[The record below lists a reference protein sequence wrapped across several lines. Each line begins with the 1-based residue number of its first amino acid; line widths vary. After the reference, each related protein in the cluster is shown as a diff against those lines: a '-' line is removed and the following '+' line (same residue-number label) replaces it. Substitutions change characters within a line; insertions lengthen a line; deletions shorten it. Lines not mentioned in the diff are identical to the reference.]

1 MHLKEWL
8 QAANKLGKGLSREQL
23 VEELGTPPGRIT
35 GNGSGGWKVRTG
47 NKNKQG
53 SKRRKFDTTS
63 TSAAAKEVNQLES
76 QKKNINKEASL
87 FGLEP
92 MQTEHLADQDDAK
105 AMTSGAP
112 GDPDNKLPG
121 KQSDARFK
129 DRVKDAL
136 GSKYAVTVNP
146 AQDSLKAIDK
156 KYFDPIADPNTLPGI
171 NIRNSADL
179 EAVLLSS
186 FMQSKAW
193 KEGAH
198 AMREVVT
205 KAGERTAKNLVPF
218 AGTAFSA
225 DNTGQRLK
233 ELIDQPNITNGAQFL
248 ASSIETG
255 GNFVSDVAV
264 STGVGA
270 PIAAPAEAIA
280 NKAGLV
286 DEVIDVSEQLMSRQ
300 KASYYPL
307 R

>member
-1 MHLKEWL
+1 MASKYDAINQIKKNNPQLTWT
-8 QAANKLGKGLSREQL
+8 QAAHKAGFEGQWTSHKGKAK
-23 VEELGTPPGRIT
+23 P
-35 GNGSGGWKVRTG
+35 RTG
-47 NKNKQG
+47 DKVGQG

-63 TSAAAKEVNQLES
+63 TDLAAKEAKQLES
-76 QKKNINKEASL
+76 TKQRINREAAL
-87 FGLEP
+87 YGLEP
-92 MQTEHLADQDDAK
+92 SQIEHIADQDDAQ

-112 GDPDNKLPG
+112 GDPDNKLIVSE
-121 KQSDARFK
+121 SDARFK
-129 DRVKDAL
+129 DKVKQAVGKD
-136 GSKYAVTVNP
+136 YAAVNNP
-146 AQDSLKAIDK
+146 LKESIKVISK
-156 KYFDPIADPNTLPGI
+156 KYFDPIANPDTLPGVDV
-171 NIRNSADL
+171 RNDADL

-193 KEGAH
+193 KEGAN

-233 ELIDQPNITNGAQFL
+233 ELIDQPNIPNGAQFL
-248 ASSIETG
+248 ASAIETG

-270 PIAAPAEAIA
+270 PIAAPAEFIA

-286 DEVIDVSEQLMSRQ
+286 DEVIDVSEQLMSR
-300 KASYYPL
+300 
-307 R
+307 